1 MPAGKYKKS
10 RIIVLYFNAGFRLYL
25 HTDDHIKIPGMG
37 LEAETAEVS
46 EMVDLTNRDYIPGLD
61 LDGADAN
68 ADRKDKKVPYSKPI
82 PRNFQA
88 QWNDT
93 GKPDDGGDTSREI
106 KDVITQL
113 ESNPDRSSLPTAMVV
128 SGRRVAILRE

>member
-1 MPAGKYKKS
+1 MDDGAFIKS
-10 RIIVLYFNAGFRLYL
+10 LPLSL
-25 HTDDHIKIPGMG
+25 SLSLSDEHIKIPGMG
-37 LEAETAEVS
+37 MEETTEVAEAVEPS
-46 EMVDLTNRDYIPGLD
+46 NRDYIPGLD
-61 LDGADAN
+61 LGGSDAN
-68 ADRKDKKVPYSKPI
+68 ADRRDKKVPYSKPI

-113 ESNPDRSSLPTAMVV
+113 ESNPDRSSLPSAMLV
-128 SGRRVAILRE
+128 SGRRIAILRKLKKYF